1 MVLGARIA
9 VPTTRENEDDVRV
22 MRDLPPLSLPQYVV
36 VRIGCSPEVPTE
48 IAADLREIGVPA
60 GLIGYEYQPLAE
72 AAVLGGM
79 DESGLVVFGT
89 SGLFGHIAIEVAS
102 RRIVH
107 MPMAESST
115 TNHVNRD
122 LEAFHRCVAAT
133 IARFPF
139 YEEGEEDRFEEAAG
153 DLRELLATLDD
164 TALAHNGLW
173 ETLCDDVAMGDYANW
188 ED

>member
-1 MVLGARIA
+1 MGSRVSDARSA
-9 VPTTRENEDDVRV
+9 WRRLQQGGECGPA
-22 MRDLPPLSLPQYVV
+22 Q
-36 VRIGCSPEVPTE
+36 PE
-48 IAADLREIGVPA
+48 
-60 GLIGYEYQPLAE
+60 
-72 AAVLGGM
+72 AVLIV
-79 DESGLVVFGT
+79 DESGWVVFGT

-107 MPMAESST
+107 IPMAESSA

-122 LEAFHRCVAAT
+122 LEAFHWCVAAT
-133 IARFPF
+133 IARLPF
-139 YEEGEEDRFEEAAG
+139 CEEGEEDRFDAAAG

-173 ETLCDDVAMGDYANW
+173 EPLWCDDVAMGGYANW